1 MIPVLNS
8 PLIPSLLAF
17 VSVTM
22 AAYVLVDVIGFVS
35 ARYRDRYLAEARLEL
50 DDILIQM
57 PAGRVLDLSLGLS
70 ALVLL
75 LTVLFTVWLNPGSS
89 WSGGVAIGL
98 LAAALVFGLWCA
110 DCRDC
115 VAGSAGAGGGASD
128 TEFF

>member
-75 LTVLFTVWLNPGSS
+75 LTVL
-89 WSGGVAIGL
+89 L
-98 LAAALVFGLWCA
+98 LILALRPVSQYVCL
-110 DCRDC
+110 
-115 VAGSAGAGGGASD
+115 SYMH
-128 TEFF
+128 